1 MNDRY
6 IHLFKELTRSMAVLA
21 ETVMEYNHKNDDT
34 KGEETAQIM
43 RDDYQNLNDK
53 ISEPGF
59 DPQTLTR
66 ADFAKLLVG
75 AVVVMQNIEERIK
88 TEELAVQG
96 YKIDTI
102 PKLERVVNET
112 DNDESALNLA
122 NQLFQITENDK

>member
-6 IHLFKELTRSMAVLA
+6 IHLFKELTRSMTVLA
-21 ETVMEYNHKNDDT
+21 ETVMEYNHKNNDA

-53 ISEPGF
+53 ISEPTF
-59 DPQTLTR
+59 DPQTFTR

-75 AVVVMQNIEERIK
+75 AVVVMQNLEDRIK
-88 TEELAVQG
+88 TEQLAVQG
-96 YKIDTI
+96 YKVDTI

-112 DNDESALNLA
+112 DSDESALNLA
-122 NQLFQITENDK
+122 NELFQITEEDK